1 MHGSI
6 VILNA
11 KSTAKDI
18 YVICGIEIPGSADG
32 HSVAKCDI

>member
-1 MHGSI
+1 MM
-6 VILNA
+6 NA

-18 YVICGIEIPGSADG
+18 YVICGMEIPGSADM